1 MDFMHISGQKEGIWN
16 TLFSIFE
23 RWRAPQ
29 TSWSPGKLP
38 PLPLST
44 GLPVEPSSWSKRA
57 DNEMEAEEQEGKK

>member
-29 TSWSPGKLP
+29 TSRGPGKLYS
-38 PLPLST
+38 LPSRLST
-44 GLPVEPSSWSKRA
+44 GLAAVDFLETDTFTDA
-57 DNEMEAEEQEGKK
+57 QLTALTD